1 MGVLEAVSDEGAKP
15 IGRRDQAFA
24 FITNFLMERGYSPS
38 IVEIADGLG
47 VGKTRAKALLHQLA
61 VLKMIERVPGSQRA
75 IRVPGLSEQLVI
87 DKLRAGGWKVDRDLE
102 VLEACPQEH
111 LALVAI
117 LEHIPSVEVGA
128 PSDQQQQ

>member
-1 MGVLEAVSDEGAKP
+1 MGVVEAVQTEGAQP
-15 IGRRDQAFA
+15 IGRRAQALA
-24 FITNFLMERGYSPS
+24 FITTFLMERGYSPS

-87 DKLRAGGWKVDRDLE
+87 DKLRADGWTVDRDVE
-102 VLEACPQEH
+102 VLEECPQEH

-117 LEHIPSVEVGA
+117 LEHVPSVEVGA
-128 PSDQQQQ
+128 PGDQQQQ

>member
-1 MGVLEAVSDEGAKP
+1 MGVLQAVMAENAVP
-15 IGRRDQAFA
+15 LGRRDQAYS
-24 FITNFLMERGYSPS
+24 FITTFLMERGYSPS

-87 DKLRAGGWKVDRDLE
+87 DKLRADGWKVDRDIE
-102 VLEACPQEH
+102 VVEPCPQEH

-117 LEHIPSVEVGA
+117 LEHVPVTVVGV
-128 PSDQQQQ
+128 PGDQQQQ

>member
-1 MGVLEAVSDEGAKP
+1 MGVLQTVMAEGALP
-15 IGRRDQAFA
+15 LGRRDQAYA
-24 FITNFLMERGYSPS
+24 FITTFLIERGYSPS

-87 DKLRAGGWKVDRDLE
+87 DKLRADGWKVDRDLE
-102 VLEACPQEH
+102 VVQACPQEH

-117 LEHIPSVEVGA
+117 LEHVPPVIVGA
-128 PSDQQQQ
+128 PGDQQQQ